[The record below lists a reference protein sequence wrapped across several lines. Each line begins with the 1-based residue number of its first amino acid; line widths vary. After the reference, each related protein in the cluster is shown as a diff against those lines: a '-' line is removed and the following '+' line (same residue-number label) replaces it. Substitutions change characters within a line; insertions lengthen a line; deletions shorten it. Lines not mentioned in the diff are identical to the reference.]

1 MSLKESCHN
10 EDLHLED
17 VTLDIQDPEAFQEGA
32 ADIVRTIRPEWKDRK
47 LGVKTFS
54 DGITNKLVGVYDA
67 AVSDGNDMVLIRG
80 YGIGKYLVN

>member
-10 EDLHLED
+10 EDLHRHLED

-32 ADIVRTIRPEWKDRK
+32 ADIARRIRPEWKDRK

-80 YGIGKYLVN
+80 YGIGTYY